1 MPGELAAWAAIL
13 LVGAITL
20 GSRLAGTFLMSRV
33 RMSPKVEH
41 FLDNLSVSVIAA
53 LVASLVARGGFR
65 EAVAVALASLV
76 MLRWKSAVWAITAGM
91 VVAAAWSY
99 ALTG

>member
-1 MPGELAAWAAIL
+1 
-13 LVGAITL
+13 
-20 GSRLAGTFLMSRV
+20 
-33 RMSPKVEH
+33 MSPKVEH